1 VDGEHLAARRD
12 TGGGHGRDLPGRVT
26 DQHASGM
33 QSADAQPQER
43 FPLGRR
49 ELLLIFAFWTF
60 FALLTAANRMLDPR
74 SPSPVFSAPALEL
87 ALLESYLWALLTPF
101 VFWLGARFGEGQG
114 SRVPRVLLLIAVG
127 LVIALFVDLTVE
139 VARRHL
145 YPPPRR
151 RVITI
156 WTITRLRYL
165 NDVMVYLAVLAAG
178 VARDYFRRYRAR
190 QQEAVRREAHAAQ
203 LQAQLAEAR
212 LSVLRTQLN
221 PHFLFNTL
229 HAVSTLVE
237 RDPKGVRRMIAR
249 LSELL
254 RFTLDGSAEQEIPLH
269 EELEL
274 LRRYLEIMQIRFQGR
289 LETTLD
295 ASPEVQDALVPNLV
309 LQPLVENALK
319 HGVSKTEGVGRI
331 IVRAERRGDE
341 LVLTVR
347 DNGHAAGAGDASVQ
361 RDEAAGSGVGLRN
374 TRARLEQHYG
384 RHQRLTLQ
392 PAADGGVVAEIVLPF
407 HTRSEPRAVAVP
419 AGD

>member
-1 VDGEHLAARRD
+1 
-12 TGGGHGRDLPGRVT
+12 
-26 DQHASGM
+26 M
-33 QSADAQPQER
+33 QSADAQPPER

-74 SPSPVFSAPALEL
+74 SPSPVFSAPALEI

-101 VFWLGARFGEGQG
+101 VFWLGGRFGEGQG
-114 SRVPRVLLLIAVG
+114 SRVPRVLLLIVVG
-127 LVIALFVDLTVE
+127 LVVALFVDLTVE

-145 YPPPRR
+145 FAPPRR
-151 RVITI
+151 RGRGVVTI

-178 VARDYFRRYRAR
+178 VARGYFRRYQAR
-190 QQEAVRREAHAAQ
+190 QREAVRLEAHAAQ

-295 ASPEVQDALVPNLV
+295 AAPEVRDALVPNLV

-331 IVRAERRGDE
+331 VVRAERVGDE

-347 DNGHAAGAGDASVQ
+347 DNGHVAGAGGTSVQ
-361 RDEAAGSGVGLRN
+361 RDETAGSGVGLRN
-374 TRARLEQHYG
+374 TRARLEQLYG
-384 RHQRLTLQ
+384 RHQRFTLQ
-392 PAADGGVVAEIVLPF
+392 PAADGGVVAEIVLPY
-407 HTRSEPRAVAVP
+407 HTRSESRAVAVS
-419 AGD
+419 AGG